1 MNEVNI
7 CLAEMLHVPVFA
19 AQDNKKR
26 ALTTEQDRAQ
36 LEMQIQSFK
45 QSRGLLCSTSLLMI
59 D

>member
-1 MNEVNI
+1 
-7 CLAEMLHVPVFA
+7 VPVFA

-45 QSRGLLCSTSLLMI
+45 QSRGLLCSDITLNDLLVLENGENYWA